1 MQIIVCYVKNDGKEM
16 LMIIIWVDDIIISC
30 SNDEMLKD
38 FKQSLKEKFK
48 MTDLGDIKWFLG
60 MSFEC
65 NEDFIEINQ
74 SRYILKILE
83 RFGMSDCNPCKT
95 PCDVSFSNISHFDST
110 QLTDA
115 KKYREMVGSL
125 IYVMI
130 GTRPDLS
137 YIVTKLSQ
145 YMSQP
150 SEAHYNAA
158 KRVLK
163 YLKGTSDYSL
173 KFSKADEP
181 LVLLGFSDSDWGNS
195 EDRKSIT
202 GYCFKLQNSGPLISW
217 KSKKQSIVA
226 LSSCEAE
233 YIALTHTV
241 QEAKFLK
248 QLICDILFLNVEC
261 YIGVDNQG
269 AIMLSKNPVF
279 HQRSKHIDIRY
290 HFIRDEISKG
300 NINIFYVQSNSNIAD
315 VFTKPVSLQ
324 KMKFFQA
331 NRGI

>member
-1 MQIIVCYVKNDGKEM
+1 MYVKNDGKDM
-16 LMIIIWVDDIIISC
+16 LIVLIWVDDIIIGC
-30 SNDEMLKD
+30 SDDKMLKN
-38 FKQSLKEKFK
+38 FKQSLTEKFK

-60 MSFEC
+60 MTFEC
-65 NEDFIEINQ
+65 NEEFIEINQ
-74 SRYILKILE
+74 TRYIHKILE
-83 RFGMSDCNPCKT
+83 RFGMSDCYPSKT
-95 PCDVSFSNISHFDST
+95 PCDVSLSNTSHFDSAE
-110 QLTDA
+110 LTDA

-125 IYVMI
+125 IYIMI

-137 YIVTKLSQ
+137 YVVTKLSQ

-150 SEAHYNAA
+150 NVAHFNAA

-163 YLKGTSDYSL
+163 YLKGTADYSL
-173 KFSKADEP
+173 KFHRSDDP
-181 LVLLGFSDSDWGNS
+181 ILLLGFSDSDWGNS

-217 KSKKQSIVA
+217 KSKKQSVVA

-248 QLICDILFLNVEC
+248 QLIYDILCLNVEC
-261 YIGVDNQG
+261 HIGVDNQG
-269 AIMLSKNPVF
+269 AILLSKNPVF

-290 HFIRDEISKG
+290 HYIRDEISKG
-300 NINIFYVQSNSNIAD
+300 NINIFYVQSCDNLAD
-315 VFTKPVSLQ
+315 IFTKPMSSQ
-324 KMKFFQA
+324 KIRFFQTI
-331 NRGI
+331 RGI